1 MNKKDFLD
9 KLRKKLSILNDE
21 EIEDII
27 NEYEGYIDEKLN
39 EGKTEKEAVKELGNV
54 NEIANDLLEA
64 YKVKPTVNDEENFVD
79 KIIKAIT
86 NFIEIIINSLKG
98 KSLADIIRMLI
109 LLCLIVLVIWAF
121 KLPFIA
127 IEHIGV
133 GILDHFNNGF
143 VRFIS
148 KLWVTIIEFSYFVIA
163 IIALIT
169 IVKKE
174 FLKRGYINE
183 EQPIKKTS
191 KINKEVK
198 KDSIEKVVVKEK
210 KGFIERLGDVLT
222 KIVILFLK
230 FICFWILLGILGY
243 IVAISVAFAC
253 SIYVF
258 IATFKFLGLVILLLG
273 LLIIGINFAEIG
285 FNFIVNRK
293 NSWKRLFISIISCVV
308 LFGAGCGFL
317 SMSIANTK
325 ITRIPRTDKKEI
337 VYNMNK
343 DLFIHGLDFNN
354 IIVDESEKNIKVVYK
369 YNKDFVKIKKSTDE
383 ELRLDLYDYKVN
395 NKFLF
400 DFFIN
405 GLKKDKLYYIDDMVD
420 YKIYAN
426 SENKKILEDNYSKW
440 LEEVRKDET
449 AELEDLEELGEIN
462 N

>member
-39 EGKTEKEAVKELGNV
+39 EGKTEKEAVKEL
-54 NEIANDLLEA
+54 D
-64 YKVKPTVNDEENFVD
+64 DEENFVD

-191 KINKEVK
+191 KTNKEVK
-198 KDSIEKVVVKEK
+198 KDSTEKVVVKEK
-210 KGFIERLGDVLT
+210 KGFIERIGDILT

-230 FICFWILLGILGY
+230 FICFWFLLGILGY

-253 SIYVF
+253 SLYVF

-317 SMSIANTK
+317 SMSVANTK

-343 DLFIHGLDFNN
+343 DLLIHGLDFNN

-369 YNKDFVKIKKSTDE
+369 YNKNFVKIRKSTDE

-400 DFFIN
+400 NFFIN
-405 GLKKDKLYYIDDMVD
+405 GLKKDKLYYVDDIVD

-440 LEEVRKDET
+440 LEEARKDET